1 MAKALRNPDIP
12 IDDSC
17 IFDKTTP
24 LVLNQ
29 LINHVIWINK
39 IRYCGRN
46 IYIYDDV
53 LGYYRFLK
61 SYEVWPY
68 IHKFFSEDVKE
79 CMSPNVIKKLIEALY
94 YAIDIQYDEESFD
107 KNENLINVSNGVLD
121 VETGMLHQKN
131 YEYGFTSCINAKYI
145 TDATLVQCP
154 TFKKFIETS
163 LYNDEK
169 SLILLLQC
177 IGVLCS
183 NYNSIKKAIMF
194 IGAPNSGK
202 SKILD
207 FITGLLG
214 EENVCNIPLHK
225 LGNRFNVAELSRHK
239 VNIQAELSMEPI
251 REIETFKN
259 TVGGDTLCGED
270 KGKPLFYFKNKCKLL
285 FAGNGMPPL
294 KTQDTTKAF
303 ISRLVFLIFPNEISV
318 EERDPDLIKKLNVE
332 RDIIFSL
339 AMKELQKLVLNGFNF
354 EVPELSAKQVQSY
367 TEQTNHIDDFISECC
382 VLSQTSKVY
391 SRKLYNVYKKFC
403 DDNCFYAYSENSFLN
418 VIDSQKGV
426 TRSRIRID
434 GERRRGF
441 KGIGLKDSFMQDSQ
455 ESDMNFNDIKFDVPS
470 VPERRDWTWKKK
482 E

>member
-1 MAKALRNPDIP
+1 MAKALRNPDTP

-29 LINHVIWINK
+29 LINHIIWINK
-39 IRYCGRN
+39 IRCCGKN

-53 LGYYRFLK
+53 LGFYRFLK
-61 SYEVWPY
+61 SHEVWLF
-68 IHKFFSEDVKE
+68 IHKFFSEDVRE
-79 CMSPNVIKKLIEALY
+79 YMSPNVIKKLIEALY
-94 YAIDIQYDEESFD
+94 YAIDILYDETNFD

-121 VETGMLHQKN
+121 VETGVLLQKS

-145 TDATLVQCP
+145 PDSTIHQCP
-154 TFKKFIETS
+154 TFKKFVETS
-163 LYNDEK
+163 LCNDTK

-214 EENVCNIPLHK
+214 EANVCNIPLHK
-225 LGNRFNVAELSRHK
+225 LGNRFNIAELSRHK

-259 TVGGDTLCGED
+259 AVGGDTLCGED
-270 KGKPLFYFKNKCKLL
+270 KGKPLFHFKNKCKLL

-294 KTQDTTKAF
+294 KTQDTTNSF
-303 ISRLVFLIFPNEISV
+303 ISRLVFLIFPNEIPV
-318 EERDPDLIKKLNVE
+318 DERDPDLIKKLNAE

-339 AMKELQKLVLNGFNF
+339 AMKELQKLALNGFNF
-354 EVPELSAKQVQSY
+354 EVPELSVKHTQNY
-367 TEQTNHIDDFISECC
+367 KEQTNHIDNFISECC
-382 VLSQTSKVY
+382 VLNQSLKAH
-391 SRKLYNVYKKFC
+391 SRKLYDTYKKFC

-426 TRSRIRID
+426 TRNRIRID

-441 KGIGLKDSFMQDSQ
+441 EGIGLKCDFMQDSQ
-455 ESDMNFNDIKFDVPS
+455 ESDMGFNDIKSDVPS
-470 VPERRDWTWKKK
+470 VPERRNLLWKRK